1 MTNYLFAH
9 FIGESKLGE
18 QVYFSISKD
27 GKHFTDLNDG
37 KPVLVSPIGEE
48 GARDPFL
55 IRDPKTNKVYII
67 ATDLQINKG
76 LGWAHAQ
83 EKGSRDI
90 LVWESTDLVNW
101 EGPRAVTVGVE
112 GAGNVWAP
120 ESVYEEARGE
130 FLVFWASKFE
140 GKHRI
145 YASYTKDFVDFT
157 EPFVFVEKA
166 CDVIDTTIAY
176 SDGMYYRL
184 TKDETTSRIIMES
197 SDALVGEYKEIDS
210 AILAQLE
217 GVEGPQTYQLDDG
230 TWYLIVDQFAKGL
243 GYMIL
248 ETKALGKIDFTEKS
262 KDEYDFGQTKKRHGS
277 VLAITDEEYERLEKN
292 YNK

>member
-83 EKGSRDI
+83 EK
-90 LVWESTDLVNW
+90 VV
-101 EGPRAVTVGVE
+101 VT
-112 GAGNVWAP
+112 
-120 ESVYEEARGE
+120 
-130 FLVFWASKFE
+130 F
-140 GKHRI
+140 
-145 YASYTKDFVDFT
+145 
-157 EPFVFVEKA
+157 
-166 CDVIDTTIAY
+166 
-176 SDGMYYRL
+176 
-184 TKDETTSRIIMES
+184 
-197 SDALVGEYKEIDS
+197 
-210 AILAQLE
+210 
-217 GVEGPQTYQLDDG
+217 
-230 TWYLIVDQFAKGL
+230 
-243 GYMIL
+243 
-248 ETKALGKIDFTEKS
+248 
-262 KDEYDFGQTKKRHGS
+262 
-277 VLAITDEEYERLEKN
+277 
-292 YNK
+292 